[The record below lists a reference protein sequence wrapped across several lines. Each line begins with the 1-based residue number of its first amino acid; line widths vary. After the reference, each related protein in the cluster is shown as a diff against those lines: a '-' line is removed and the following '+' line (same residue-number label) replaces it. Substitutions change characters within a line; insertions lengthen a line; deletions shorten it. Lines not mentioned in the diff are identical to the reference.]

1 MNISIDDI
9 IEERFN
15 NYINK
20 VTESGLPLWIAQ
32 MYGTAE
38 QEPSLKENLLNTTQ
52 QKEYIKNTTEN
63 KDDDL
68 PF

>member
-1 MNISIDDI
+1 MNVSIDDI

-20 VTESGLPLWIAQ
+20 VTESGLPLWVAQ

-38 QEPSLKENLLNTTQ
+38 LYQIALEDIKDIKED
-52 QKEYIKNTTEN
+52 KEE
-63 KDDDL
+63 DL